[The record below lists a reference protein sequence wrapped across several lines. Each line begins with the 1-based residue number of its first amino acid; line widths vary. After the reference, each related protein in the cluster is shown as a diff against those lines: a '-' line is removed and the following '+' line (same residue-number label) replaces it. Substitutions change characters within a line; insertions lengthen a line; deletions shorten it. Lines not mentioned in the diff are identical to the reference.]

1 MSLWVSGQRPG
12 LRMGCIMSLDPNG
25 ADQGFHGDRPERIEH
40 FAEKDLTGPDLIKLE
55 FGRIRFENNGP

>member
-1 MSLWVSGQRPG
+1 
-12 LRMGCIMSLDPNG
+12 MGCIMSLDPNG